1 VKKYLAI
8 VLGMIF
14 ILGFAVTAYAMDK
27 PEITL
32 SGNIMVRGWYVDN
45 NAGNVPQ
52 ASESRAFYTT
62 DATLAIDA
70 KVSNNLRGFIELE
83 TTQGGD
89 SSSGEYI
96 WGYDDAL
103 HGWNQKPNS
112 ELYFRQLWIQYT
124 GSGLLGVPSGIKVG
138 HQLISVGEKQF
149 LNNERFGD
157 DAILVWTDPTKELH
171 LAAGTAKLVENNY
184 MRHGDD
190 IDGYLVV
197 ATYKLDKKNTIGANW
212 TWVHSDM
219 SSISNADSLNFHN
232 IGVHADGNVSGLV
245 YAGEADFQFG
255 NLNRIVG
262 DDLKFRGWAVMAKL
276 GYAIDI
282 LNIRG
287 SFAYGSGD
295 DDTDNKIEEFQVIQE
310 PDTVYFISRNPHYTQ
325 IYERTIQTAS
335 QDQTLTGDLTARNT
349 SIANT
354 IYYNLGLDLNPV
366 KELSLSLDGFI
377 IRASKNQYGSKSV
390 GTELDFKGSYQIA
403 KNLSYFVEAGAFWP
417 QNYYKDTWGL
427 DKETVTQLVHGLS
440 LTF

>member
-14 ILGFAVTAYAMDK
+14 ILGFAVTTYAMDK

-32 SGNIMVRGWYVDN
+32 SGNIMVRGWYIDN
-45 NAGNVPQ
+45 VAADLPTN
-52 ASESRAFYTT
+52 SESHAFYTT

-70 KVSNNLRGFIELE
+70 KVSNNLKGFIELE
-83 TTQGGD
+83 TTQGND
-89 SSSGEYI
+89 PFTGEYV
-96 WGYDDAL
+96 WGGY
-103 HGWNQKPNS
+103 WNMKPDS
-112 ELYFRQLWIQYT
+112 QLYFRQLWIQYT
-124 GSGLLGVPSGIKVG
+124 GSGLLGVPSGIKAG
-138 HQLISVGEKQF
+138 HMPISLGEKQF
-149 LNNERFGD
+149 LNNERFGT
-157 DAILVWTDPTKELH
+157 DAILLWTDPTKELH
-171 LAAGTAKLVENNY
+171 LAVGTAKLFEGDPGI
-184 MRHGDD
+184 HSDD

-197 ATYKLDKKNTIGANW
+197 GTYKLDKSNTIGANW
-212 TWVHSDM
+212 TWVHSNR
-219 SSISNADSLNFHN
+219 SNNDSLNFHN
-232 IGVHADGNVSGLV
+232 IGVNANGNVSGLV

-255 NLNRIVG
+255 NSNQTVG
-262 DDLKFRGWAVMAKL
+262 DDLKYRGWAVMAKL

-295 DDTDNKIEEFQVIQE
+295 DDHGDNKISEFMVIQE
-310 PDTVYFISRNPHYTQ
+310 PDSVDLISRNVHYTQ
-325 IYERTIQTAS
+325 IYERTIITAS
-335 QDQTLTGDLTARNT
+335 QEQSALAGNFRNT

-366 KELSLSLDGFI
+366 KEVSLSLDGFI
-377 IRASKNQYGSKSV
+377 IRAAKNEYGSKSV